1 MKLIKKLYTLLIL
14 ITLTSCGELFTFEDA
29 GQAATG
35 ITMSHHE
42 VDILVG
48 DSLILG
54 TMLEHDTVKVSYY
67 WSVYD
72 NVDAIE
78 LIGRRVYAKKPGRA
92 KVVVEAE
99 GRDSLNNILTYTDS
113 CYVNVFEWK
122 NIESTEFLYETVL
135 YASLT
140 IDDELLNDSLG
151 ETRLV
156 AVVDDEARGE
166 AVMRKEYG
174 IPYLEMRI
182 YASWPGEKARI
193 ECYHRRLRQHFV
205 FENLQLSG
213 GTYGTLSN
221 LRKYNAK
228 SRQQ

>member
-1 MKLIKKLYTLLIL
+1 MLIA
-14 ITLTSCGELFTFEDA
+14 LTSCGELFTFEDNN
-29 GQAATG
+29 QTATG
-35 ITMSHHE
+35 ITLSHHE

-48 DSLILG
+48 DSLILV
-54 TMLEHDTVKVSYY
+54 TALEPDTIKVSYY
-67 WSVYD
+67 WTVYD
-72 NVDAIE
+72 DVDAIE
-78 LIGRRVYAKKPGRA
+78 LVGRRVYAQKPGRA

-122 NIESTEFLYETVL
+122 KIEPSEFLYETVL
-135 YASLT
+135 YASLA

-166 AVMRKEYG
+166 AVMREEYG

-182 YASWPGEKARI
+182 YAAWPGEEARI
-193 ECYHRRLRQHFV
+193 ECYHRSLRQHFV
-205 FENLQLSG
+205 FETLRLGG

-221 LRKYNAK
+221 LRTYKAK
-228 SRQQ
+228 SRRQ